1 MSRYSFI
8 ENKIIG
14 KAIEKRRYAERWGY
28 RCYDAMVDNWVN
40 NRWWY
45 WWDHP
50 IKDHKYWRRERSGSR
65 KAMKKYSN
73 RRIRGMK
80 DVYGNGGYRKIV
92 NSWMW
97 ID

>member
-14 KAIEKRRYAERWGY
+14 KAIEKRRYAIRWGY
-28 RCYDAMVDNWVN
+28 SNIDDMLKAWRKVN
-40 NRWWY
+40 GY
-45 WWDHP
+45 WID
-50 IKDHKYWRRERSGSR
+50 KDIRYWRRGRSGSR

-92 NSWMW
+92 DSWAW

>member
-8 ENKIIG
+8 ENKVIDKARAKQRYAMKCGYAYYDNIIIG
-14 KAIEKRRYAERWGY
+14 WRRMNGY
-28 RCYDAMVDNWVN
+28 WID
-40 NRWWY
+40 
-45 WWDHP
+45 
-50 IKDHKYWRRERSGSR
+50 KDIRYWRRGRSGSR